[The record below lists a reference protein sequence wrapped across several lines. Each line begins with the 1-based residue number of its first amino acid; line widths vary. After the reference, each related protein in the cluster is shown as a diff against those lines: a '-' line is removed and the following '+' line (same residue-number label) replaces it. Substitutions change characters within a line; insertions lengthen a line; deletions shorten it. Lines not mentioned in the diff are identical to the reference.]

1 MSLLSYDELCVLVAK
16 GVIENC
22 SAELI
27 NGASIDVTLAN
38 AILVE
43 RQPRLH
49 VRQLIDYS
57 RRDRPHLFEEHL
69 NGGGYTLAPG
79 EFVLAATQQVF
90 NLPLDIAAH
99 YTLKSSMAR
108 CGLNHLNSGWCDPGW
123 HGSALTLEMVN
134 VTRYHH
140 IVLHAG
146 DKIGQM
152 LFYRVTPVPEEASYK
167 ARGRYNGDSGLPTP
181 ETPPRREH

>member
-1 MSLLSYDELCVLVAK
+1 MSLLSYDELCILVAK

-22 SAELI
+22 PAELI
-27 NGASIDVTLAN
+27 NGTSIDVTLAN
-38 AILVE
+38 TILIE

-57 RRDRPHLFEEHL
+57 RRDRPHLYEEHL

-90 NLPLDIAAH
+90 NLPLNIGME
-99 YTLKSSMAR
+99 YKLKSSQAR
-108 CGLNHLNSGWCDPGW
+108 CGLNHLNAGWADPGW
-123 HGSALTLEMVN
+123 HGSALTLEFVN
-134 VTRYHH
+134 TTRYHH

-146 DKIGQM
+146 DRVGQVV
-152 LFYRVTPVPEEASYK
+152 FYRCASVPEEASYK
-167 ARGRYNGDSGLPTP
+167 LRGRYNGDRGVSRIKP
-181 ETPPRREH
+181 